1 MSQQH
6 DRIIKALPVL
16 ESKGLSIKAL
26 VEKLERSQSPIP
38 EAALEKCVGSL
49 RKSGIVQRT
58 VSYGKTGVPVFSY
71 WIRPEDKRIY
81 LRSSLISKQG
91 RKV

>member
-26 VEKLERSQSPIP
+26 VEKFDRSPDPIP
-38 EAALEKCVGSL
+38 EAALEKCIGSL
-49 RKSGIVQRT
+49 KKAKIVQRS
-58 VSYGKTGVPVFSY
+58 VFYGKTGVPVFIY

-81 LRSSLISKQG
+81 LRCSLISKQG